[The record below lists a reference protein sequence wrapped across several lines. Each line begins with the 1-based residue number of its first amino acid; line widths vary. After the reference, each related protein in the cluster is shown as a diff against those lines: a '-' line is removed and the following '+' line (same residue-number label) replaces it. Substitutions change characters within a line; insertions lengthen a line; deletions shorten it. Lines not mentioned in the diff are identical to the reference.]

1 MIKVKEPSVAGTFY
15 PSGKEELER
24 IIKNF
29 SEQSKNT
36 YEVKTRAVI
45 VPHAGLVFSGRLSY
59 EGISQLDASIKNL
72 FIIAPCHR
80 TVFKGLALS
89 NYNRWKTPLGNIPV
103 NKALYKELE
112 KKYDAKYNDDAFE
125 EEHSIEV
132 LIPIIQTLFDGVN
145 IVPIL
150 YGQENPSTI
159 ESIIGEYYP
168 NEENGFIISSDLS
181 HFMSDKN
188 ARELDGKTAAMIETG
203 NLFGMKY
210 EQACGS
216 VGIAGLVEYANK
228 NKYSLIRIDMT
239 NSSAINGDKSRVVGY
254 GTWFLYEGEKNKFI
268 KKYYSKFVTDLS
280 RTILKSQFDKK
291 PLTIHYPQVF
301 DEPGACFITLEKE
314 GKLRGCIGSIIAH
327 KSLVADIVENTRNA
341 AFNDYRFNPVEE
353 SELDDLKIS
362 VSVLTPPEKIDFS
375 DEPDLLNKIVPKKD
389 GIIIKD
395 GKYQAVYLPSVW
407 EELPDKKEFL
417 NSLKIKAG
425 LHSDYFS
432 YTIQAFRFRTI
443 YIKE

>member
-1 MIKVKEPSVAGTFY
+1 MIKIKEPSVAGTFY
-15 PSGKEELER
+15 PDNKEDLEKL
-24 IIKNF
+24 IKIF
-29 SEQSKNT
+29 KEQSKNT
-36 YEVKTRAVI
+36 YEVKGRAVI

-59 EGISQLDASIKNL
+59 EGISQLDSGIKNL
-72 FIIAPCHR
+72 FIIAPCHK

-89 NYNRWKTPLGNIPV
+89 NYNRWKTPLGNISV

-112 KKYDAKYNDDAFE
+112 KKYGAFYNDEAFE

-132 LIPIIQTLFDGVN
+132 LVPLIQTLFEEVN
-145 IVPIL
+145 IIPIL
-150 YGQENPSTI
+150 YGQENPEKI
-159 ESIIGEYYP
+159 ESIISEYYSDK
-168 NEENGFIISSDLS
+168 ENGFIISSDLS
-181 HFMSDKN
+181 HFMSDKD
-188 ARELDGKTAAMIETG
+188 ARGLDGKTAAMIESG

-216 VGIAGLVEYANK
+216 VGIAGLVGFANK
-228 NKYSLIRIDMT
+228 NKFSLIRIDMT
-239 NSSAINGDKSRVVGY
+239 NSSAVNSDKSRVVGY
-254 GTWFLYEGEKNKFI
+254 GCWFLYEGDKNKFI

-291 PLTIHYPQVF
+291 PVTIHYPQVF
-301 DEPGACFITLEKE
+301 DEAGACFITLEKG

-327 KSLVADIVENTRNA
+327 RSLVADIVENTRNA

-353 SELDDLKIS
+353 SEVKDLKIS
-362 VSVLTPPEKIDFS
+362 VSILTPPVKIEFE
-375 DEPDLLNKIVPKKD
+375 DEQDLLNKIVPKKD

-425 LHSDYFS
+425 LHEDYFS
-432 YTIQAFRFRTI
+432 YSIQAFRFETI